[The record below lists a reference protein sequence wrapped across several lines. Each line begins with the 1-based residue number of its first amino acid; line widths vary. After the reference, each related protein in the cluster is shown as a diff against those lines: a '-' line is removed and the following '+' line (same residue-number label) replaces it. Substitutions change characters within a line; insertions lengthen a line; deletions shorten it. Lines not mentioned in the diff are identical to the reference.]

1 MNSFLTITAY
11 LLAAVLGAIVA
22 AHFVNTKWVDAAA
35 IQTFVKYNNKFYK
48 VDEIEIEEAKNGE
61 ENTS

>member
-11 LLAAVLGAIVA
+11 LLAIVLGAIVA
-22 AHFVNTKWVDAAA
+22 AHFVNTKWIDAAA
-35 IQTFVKYNNKFYK
+35 IQTFVKYNRKFYK
-48 VDEIEIEEAKNGE
+48 VVEIKIEEVENGE